1 MTKITVRA
9 TSIKVY
15 EVEVEAEDE
24 MKAIESLDDWI
35 SDDFE
40 DYQVSASWHLEA

>member
-1 MTKITVRA
+1 MNKITVRA

-24 MKAIESLDDWI
+24 ADAIAQLDDWI
-35 SDDFE
+35 ADDFE
-40 DYQVSASWHLEA
+40 EYQVDASWHLEA

>member
-24 MKAIESLDDWI
+24 AKAIESLDDWI

-40 DYQVSASWHLEA
+40 GYEVSASWHLEA

>member
-1 MTKITVRA
+1 MTKILVRA

-15 EVEVEAEDE
+15 EVEVEAKDEED
-24 MKAIESLDDWI
+24 AIAQLDDWI

-40 DYQVSASWHLEA
+40 EYQVDASWQLEA